1 MPISRAATPL
11 PLHTSR
17 ELRPGV
23 EVAFAE
29 APLGRAGRRA
39 KARRSR
45 RAACSREGRRW
56 LCASRRRSLPPS
68 AGRRD
73 RSAPCC
79 AADVRRGSRAWL
91 RASDTD
97 RRHRALG
104 DGHGTPANRTAGH
117 GARWPYQALARPRS
131 RHKPR
136 IVLSLRRGDA
146 EADWASTRHS
156 ALVRSDRLA
165 GRLGTSASLRE
176 RARTPVRRSLTGTGA
191 VDGPPR
197 PWHLRP
203 HGGALPGRG
212 ADRMNRL
219 AGCPSR
225 LAAEPVVRLAPTYRA
240 ARRFGRR
247 RRSCRLPCPW
257 QASAP
262 SPRRWP
268 TPW

>member
-1 MPISRAATPL
+1 MAIHAREAHLPTLAEHRRREIGNELQVTLIELIDLSLIGTQLHWNIFGRPFNRCTSTSTGSSTHGASSPTTSPNAGRARRRPRRSGWTPERQL
-11 PLHTSR
+11 QH
-17 ELRPGV
+17 
-23 EVAFAE
+23 
-29 APLGRAGRRA
+29 RAGRRGRTGHRHGNTRLVTRLA
-39 KARRSR
+39 VIAERIRSR
-45 RAACSREGRRW
+45 TGR
-56 LCASRRRSLPPS
+56 
-68 AGRRD
+68 
-73 RSAPCC
+73 
-79 AADVRRGSRAWL
+79 
-91 RASDTD
+91 
-97 RRHRALG
+97 LG
-104 DGHGTPANRTAGH
+104 DLDVA
-117 GARWPYQALARPRS
+117 
-131 RHKPR
+131 
-136 IVLSLRRGDA
+136 SLREPGWRQYG
-146 EADWASTRHS
+146 RLL
-156 ALVRSDRLA
+156 LVRSDRLA

-225 LAAEPVVRLAPTYRA
+225 LAAEPVVRLAPTDRA